1 MSFLDVALWLIG
13 LSTFGSLLRVILGPT
28 IWDRMLGV
36 GLVATKITL
45 GTVLIGLRFSAGYVF
60 DLALL
65 FAALG
70 FLATVLLAR
79 FVEQRGEL

>member
-1 MSFLDVALWLIG
+1 VSFLDVALWLIG